1 MSYLGPS
8 GWWPEGEPPMQSVPE
23 VTPVEPSWVHVA
35 TRIMIAGVIVYV
47 SWCAYMLHELRM
59 LR

>member
-1 MSYLGPS
+1 
-8 GWWPEGEPPMQSVPE
+8 MQSVPE